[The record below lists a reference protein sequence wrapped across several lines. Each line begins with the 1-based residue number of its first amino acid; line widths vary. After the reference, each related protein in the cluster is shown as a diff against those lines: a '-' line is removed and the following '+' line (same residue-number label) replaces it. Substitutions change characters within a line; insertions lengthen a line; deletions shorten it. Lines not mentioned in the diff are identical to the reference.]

1 MENQDSSEI
10 KKEVNSQVHKH
21 LSTIFI
27 VVGIVSFTLGAI
39 VNYYTIRRL
48 NGKIFLIL
56 GSHDGNAFDYKDKFV
71 DIKRMW
77 EFRQNDIQITLCHY
91 SLRVWPKSHYNSWH
105 LYGHSHGYLESFVK
119 SV

>member
-1 MENQDSSEI
+1 MESQDSTEI

-48 NGKIFLIL
+48 NGQK
-56 GSHDGNAFDYKDKFV
+56 
-71 DIKRMW
+71 
-77 EFRQNDIQITLCHY
+77 
-91 SLRVWPKSHYNSWH
+91 
-105 LYGHSHGYLESFVK
+105 
-119 SV
+119 